1 MSLPARTASLLKITL
16 AFVWAFW
23 MNGSTLTLADSVI
36 INGES
41 DTYDSHM
48 SATRSPA
55 GDYWFA
61 WHGYRNGQDQIL
73 ARQLNPQGVAVQ
85 QIVLSD
91 GGTVHGPP
99 KIAALTDGSVSV
111 VWSLKREGRWQIVLR
126 RFDGT
131 RWLPAVTLSSIEHDA
146 IFPTIAETE
155 DGELAAAWCEHVNDH
170 WQVMCC
176 RIVHG
181 KPSTALPVSTGDQD
195 AARPVLAHHAGQ
207 TWIFWDQYDRPNYSI
222 YGRVAFPETGKIE
235 RVSPADEYCLAP
247 AVLSHTSGLHVSWLR
262 KIDVMG
268 GPGVISQWHTLH
280 AAVRR
285 QTGWFPIRTADG
297 STVAAE
303 LTQGLMAKIEPR
315 AIATGGYLGP
325 RTRPTF
331 LADSERVWL
340 LWERKSNHRGSTPTV
355 SGDLVGR
362 PSLNGH
368 WQTPV
373 VLKQKFVDYNI
384 VDQTDHRSGA
394 TKLLASQL
402 PRHGQR
408 TYQMLDLNLS
418 QTTSFQQDE
427 WTGWKPVELP
437 IELETSLPPRT
448 ISADGKS
455 YRLFWAD
462 LHCHNGLTADAEG
475 QPDEMH
481 HYARDRAKLDV
492 VVFTNN
498 DFYNV
503 PLTQYDF
510 ELGNLFASK
519 FSTRPDADQRGFLS
533 LPGFEWTSRIPGTVN
548 ASLDDPGNWMPPYQ
562 NRSYPNHRSVIYP
575 PGGGPLVHFTE
586 VGNDIDQ
593 LNEAV
598 QAAGGIT
605 LSQHNAFKLSGHS
618 VEVGMELT
626 SGWSNYMDSHP
637 KLFHEPLNRGVRLG
651 FTANGDTHRRAPGL
665 SGALTGIYAE
675 ELTAESILD
684 ALRQRRCYATMGS
697 RIFVDARAN
706 GHLMGDASFAQD
718 RRASLTLAAAGT
730 RPITQVSLIRNGEVI
745 HEVSGDDSRTI
756 RASFTDENLPEG
768 THWYYWRIRQSQPAR
783 VLPGNLMPAHGHLAW
798 SSPNWVTVKR

>member
-1 MSLPARTASLLKITL
+1 MSLTARTASFLKIAL
-16 AFVWAFW
+16 IFFAAFGITRARL
-23 MNGSTLTLADSVI
+23 SLADSVI
-36 INGES
+36 VNDES
-41 DTYDSHM
+41 QTYDSHV

-55 GDYWFA
+55 GDFWFV
-61 WHGYRNGQDQIL
+61 WHGYHRGQDQIL
-73 ARQLNPQGVAVQ
+73 TRQLDPQGLAGKTA
-85 QIVLSD
+85 VLSD
-91 GGTVHGPP
+91 GGPVHGPP
-99 KIAALTDGSVSV
+99 EIAASTNGRVSV
-111 VWSLKREGRWQIVLR
+111 VWSLKRAGRWHVVLHQR
-126 RFDGT
+126 EHG
-131 RWLPAVTLSSIEHDA
+131 RWLPAVTLSSPEQDA
-146 IFPTIAETE
+146 IFPTITETE
-155 DGELAAAWCEHVNDH
+155 DGELVTAWCEHVNDH

-181 KPSTALPVSTGDQD
+181 KPSTALPVSTGDRD
-195 AARPVLAHHAGQ
+195 ACRPAVAHHAGQ

-222 YGRVAFPETGKIE
+222 YGRVVFPERGKIE
-235 RVSPADEYCLAP
+235 RVSPAEEYCLTP
-247 AVLSHTSGLHVSWLR
+247 AVLSHASGLHVSWLR
-262 KIDVMG
+262 KIDVTG

-280 AAVRR
+280 AAVQR
-285 QTGWFPIRTADG
+285 QSGWIPIRAADG

-325 RTRPTF
+325 RTRPAF
-331 LADSERVWL
+331 LADGERVWL

-355 SGDLVGR
+355 SGDLAGR

-373 VLKQKFVDYNI
+373 VLKQKFVDYHI
-384 VDQTDHRSGA
+384 VDQTDHRSGVA
-394 TKLLASQL
+394 KLMASQL

-408 TYQMLDLNLS
+408 TYQMLDLDLS
-418 QTTSFQQDE
+418 QTSSFQQDE
-427 WTGWKPVELP
+427 WTGWKPIELP
-437 IELETSLPPRT
+437 IESETSLSPRT

-481 HYARDRAKLDV
+481 HYARDRANLDV

-510 ELGNLFASK
+510 ELGNLFAAK

-533 LPGFEWTSRIPGTVN
+533 LPGFEWTSRIPGTVT
-548 ASLDDPGNWMPPYQ
+548 ASLDDPGNWLPPYQ

-586 VGNDIDQ
+586 VGNDIDR

-605 LSQHNAFKLSGHS
+605 LSQHNAFKLSGHP

-637 KLFHEPLNRGVRLG
+637 KLFHEPLNRGARLG

-706 GHLMGDASFAQD
+706 GHLMGDEAVAQD
-718 RRASLTLAAAGT
+718 RRVSLTLTAVGT

-745 HEVSGDDSRTI
+745 HEVRGDDSRTI
-756 RASFTDENLPEG
+756 RTSFTDENLPEG

-798 SSPNWVTVKR
+798 SSPNWVTVKH